1 MENEKCRNKPGP
13 KPITYIPPQFCHI
26 EGVDQVTTHRQLRRL
41 REYIQTPAAR
51 RAPYVRLGASV
62 PHYGPDNTRRPSATY
77 AVSVDGVVFIIK
89 RSCDPRRAERW
100 FSNSMRPWNLSREFA
115 DVEVGT

>member
-1 MENEKCRNKPGP
+1 MESKRSKPGP
-13 KPITYIPPQFCHI
+13 RPINYIPPQFRDI
-26 EGVDQVTTHRQLRRL
+26 EGVEQLTTRRQLLRL
-41 REYIQTPAAR
+41 REYVQTPVVK

-77 AVSVDGVVFIIK
+77 AVSVDSVVFIIK